1 MQGSD
6 GTLVAEFRLAERLHR
21 QNVLTNTYETVTCA
35 AANGVSFHQCADVA
49 GAATIAEDEASKWS
63 VEADDVYYGDL
74 AGYLDSSNANPF
86 GVQCGSDMVGDGV
99 VNTFDIAVFA
109 FAMFNR
115 APYNVPLTT
124 QTVVMRSDLAQEC
137 NNQTTRADW
146 QSKLSSSFCPSN
158 SGRRRN
164 LRKRRLAEL
173 DPISEHIDFWEHA
186 RVEGGV
192 HGSGTWY
199 QISINGIQS
208 IVEIVMDGVWAEYP
222 VSLVNEPYP
231 RKDDAHT
238 HLPDNLNKIEL
249 RWARKMEFLNMP
261 TTSCSSIVNGISGTI
276 AMEGD
281 TIGVRQEGTST
292 QLLCAFVIFLYVPD
306 TVLTSQPFQPFQP
319 FHMKKKK
326 ASTRR
331 LSSDGIPNVQVLS
344 GSTWRYP
351 KQGHILETD
360 TVSVRSNGYFVIGAN
375 MTLAQPPPPPS
386 DDKGIPA
393 TAWLLIILFFV
404 LLAILCVLV
413 WCCFSAMNEKR
424 RKEEE
429 EEEQK
434 KFNTSMAQVGSG
446 AGYAR
451 KPLMVERVPLLKI
464 NHV

>member
-1 MQGSD
+1 
-6 GTLVAEFRLAERLHR
+6 
-21 QNVLTNTYETVTCA
+21 
-35 AANGVSFHQCADVA
+35 VA

-86 GVQCGSDMVGDGV
+86 GVQCGNDMVGDGV

-137 NNQTTRADW
+137 NNQTTRGDW
-146 QSKLSSSFCPSN
+146 QSKLSTSFCPSN

-164 LRKRRLAEL
+164 LRKRRLAES

-186 RVEGGV
+186 RIEGGV
-192 HGSGTWY
+192 HGSGIWY

-208 IVEIVMDGVWAEYP
+208 IVEIILNGIWVEYP

-231 RKDDAHT
+231 RKNDAHT
-238 HLPDNLNKIEL
+238 HLPDNLNKVEL
-249 RWARKMEFLNMP
+249 RWARKMEFLNIP

-281 TIGVRQEGTST
+281 TIGVRQDGTST

-306 TVLTSQPFQPFQP
+306 TVLTSQPF
-319 FHMKKKK
+319 
-326 ASTRR
+326 TRR

-351 KQGHILETD
+351 KQGYILETD
-360 TVSVRSNGYFVIGAN
+360 TVSARSNDYFVVGAN
-375 MTLAQPPPPPS
+375 MTLAQPPPPPP
-386 DDKGIPA
+386 DDKGISA
-393 TAWLLIILFFV
+393 TAWLLILLFIV
-404 LLAILCVLV
+404 LLAILCVLA
-413 WCCFSAMNEKR
+413 WCCFFAMQERR

-429 EEEQK
+429 EEEEEQK
-434 KFNTSMAQVGSG
+434 KRNMSIAYGSRASG
-446 AGYAR
+446 R
-451 KPLMVERVPLLKI
+451 PLMIERVPLLKI
-464 NHV
+464 NPV

>member
-35 AANGVSFHQCADVA
+35 SANGVTFHQCADVA

-74 AGYLDSSNANPF
+74 AGYLDSSNADPF

-115 APYNVPLTT
+115 APYNVPLST
-124 QTVVMRSDLAQEC
+124 QTVVMRSDLANEC
-137 NNQTTRADW
+137 NNQTTRGDW
-146 QSKLSSSFCPSN
+146 QSKLSTSFCPSN

-164 LRKRRLAEL
+164 LRNLRKRRLAES

-186 RVEGGV
+186 RIEGGV

-208 IVEIVMDGVWAEYP
+208 IVEIIMEGVWAEYP

-281 TIGVRQEGTST
+281 TIGVRQDGTST

-306 TVLTSQPFQPFQP
+306 TVLTSQPFRPFQP
-319 FHMKKKK
+319 
-326 ASTRR
+326 STRR
-331 LSSDGIPNVQVLS
+331 LSSEGIPNVQVRS

-351 KQGHILETD
+351 KQGYILETD
-360 TVSVRSNGYFVIGAN
+360 TVSVRSNGYFVVGAN
-375 MTLAQPPPPPS
+375 ATSASPPPPAPS
-386 DDKGIPA
+386 TTPLSPLGWVVIS
-393 TAWLLIILFFV
+393 LCVV
-404 LLAILCVLV
+404 LVCVLCILC
-413 WCCFSAMNEKR
+413 WCWCVVGRKDEDEK
-424 RKEEE
+424 KTETETQLSSIIGMAT
-429 EEEQK
+429 EQ
-434 KFNTSMAQVGSG
+434 
-446 AGYAR
+446 
-451 KPLMVERVPLLKI
+451 PLRIERVPLLRI
-464 NHV
+464 NAV